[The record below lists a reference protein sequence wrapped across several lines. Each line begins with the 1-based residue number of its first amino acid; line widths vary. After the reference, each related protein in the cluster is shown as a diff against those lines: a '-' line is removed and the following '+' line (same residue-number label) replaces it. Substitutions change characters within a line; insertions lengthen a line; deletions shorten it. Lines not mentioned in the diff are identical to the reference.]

1 MPYIKT
7 NDGVQLYYES
17 VGEGTPILFV
27 HEYAGDHRS
36 WEPQMRYFAR
46 NFRCIAYSA
55 RGYTPSDIPT
65 SADDYSQHRVSEDI
79 RCMLDGLN
87 IRQAHIVGLSM
98 GAFATL
104 HFGMRYATDPANSR
118 ALSLTLAGCGTGSH
132 PSAYEGFQQE
142 SLALADR
149 IQAEG
154 MAEVAKTYSK
164 APARLAFKRKDP
176 RGYEEFARMM
186 GEHSTPGSSLTA
198 RGYQGRR
205 PSLYALTDQIA
216 RVAVPTLVLTGD
228 EDEPCLEPSLMLKRT
243 IPGAALGIFPA
254 SGHGINLEEPALFNQ
269 MLSDFLMRVT
279 VR

>member
-7 NDGVQLYYES
+7 DDGVQLYYES

-87 IRQAHIVGLSM
+87 IRQAHVVGLSM

-154 MAEVAKTYSK
+154 MAEVAKTYSQ

-186 GEHSTPGSSLTA
+186 GEHSTLGSSLTA

-243 IPGAALGIFPA
+243 IPGAALGMFPA

>member
-1 MPYIKT
+1 
-7 NDGVQLYYES
+7 
-17 VGEGTPILFV
+17 
-27 HEYAGDHRS
+27 
-36 WEPQMRYFAR
+36 MRYFAR

-87 IRQAHIVGLSM
+87 IRQAHVVGLSM

-132 PSAYEGFQQE
+132 PSAYEGFQKE

-154 MAEVAKTYSK
+154 MAEVAKTYSQ